1 MMTARGINN
10 TNPRA
15 QFIDDF
21 ISQFGKIC
29 LNDHNYVI
37 LALDANAVL
46 TEDRSGMG
54 KLIEECRMV
63 DLYTNITQDFSQ
75 FPTQA
80 RGSKKID
87 YLLGTRN
94 IIPYITRIGYVTFT
108 DAIDSDHRA
117 VFADVSNT
125 ILEDTI
131 KSENKQV
138 RLVGTNSTNEEGE
151 RYVRHLHKYLTKIDI
166 FNKVSTLYQS
176 SIDNSSTKEEIMR
189 QLNDYDNLL
198 TVAMLTYEK
207 ATCSMKDTA
216 YWSPE
221 LEQSNLLI
229 QFWNILHKSICQQV
243 DASRRLENI
252 CKHLDYAA
260 KVLICESNCPVK
272 TALRRALKAHKQLL
286 TEHYRYRENHLQK
299 KVDDENDRIG
309 SQEIMTIEKRIRRER
324 KRQDHSYIRRLIKN
338 KTSKGLTVLEIPDS
352 NNPDDWIEITDPEII
367 EDNLVEKSIDHF
379 SQANN
384 TPFCTSPLLDL
395 FGYKGTNDEMINMI
409 REQQIPVGLRRQPE
423 YVNLLLK
430 KLASG
435 SNLPIITKEIEFEDM
450 VQGYMKWKERTTTS
464 PSGRHLG
471 HYKILTRLV
480 VLDYNDEKINLS
492 YELLRLYY
500 LISMTAIN
508 VGGSLD
514 RWKNIS
520 TCMIQKVPG
529 VNILTS
535 FVLYICTKQIIT

>member
-1 MMTARGINN
+1 
-10 TNPRA
+10 
-15 QFIDDF
+15 
-21 ISQFGKIC
+21 
-29 LNDHNYVI
+29 
-37 LALDANAVL
+37 
-46 TEDRSGMG
+46 
-54 KLIEECRMV
+54 
-63 DLYTNITQDFSQ
+63 
-75 FPTQA
+75 
-80 RGSKKID
+80 
-87 YLLGTRN
+87 
-94 IIPYITRIGYVTFT
+94 
-108 DAIDSDHRA
+108 
-117 VFADVSNT
+117 
-125 ILEDTI
+125 
-131 KSENKQV
+131 
-138 RLVGTNSTNEEGE
+138 
-151 RYVRHLHKYLTKIDI
+151 
-166 FNKVSTLYQS
+166 
-176 SIDNSSTKEEIMR
+176 
-189 QLNDYDNLL
+189 
-198 TVAMLTYEK
+198 
-207 ATCSMKDTA
+207 
-216 YWSPE
+216 
-221 LEQSNLLI
+221 
-229 QFWNILHKSICQQV
+229 LHKSICQQV

-286 TEHYRYRENHLQK
+286 TEHYRYRENHLQQ